1 MARARLVSDART
13 TTSTGRGLRGRVPH
27 SLVLVGGEA
36 LGRLL
41 AFASAIYVARTVTP
55 DAWGVVALAAGV
67 TIYLA
72 KLADFGI
79 DIVGVDAVAKRPA
92 EVGTL
97 VSALLAVRLRIAV
110 LFAAM
115 GIGWAALALEGLER
129 DTVALYVLT
138 ILPVA
143 ASTRWAHLGLERAWP
158 VAVWRLTAD
167 AVAFAGVVLFIST
180 PGDVWRFPLAVLAG
194 ELLNVT
200 MLAALLVSGGHALT
214 WRGPYWT
221 VAQPVLRRA
230 APMTAQLLLGL
241 AIYNADLIF
250 LRVFR
255 SSEAV
260 GYYAAAFAVVSFIA
274 NLTIAYRTSTLP
286 ALSRAA
292 GDITAAQTVF
302 DTIQLHGLAV
312 ALPIAVGGSLMA
324 TDVMVGVYGP
334 EYRAAGPL
342 LATLLFSVPFSTVRL
357 IWFTTFVAL
366 ERQTDLVRAMVAA
379 AVFNTVLNVLLIS
392 QFGAIG
398 AAWSTVATD
407 VFLAGL
413 MHVYGAASGIRTP
426 AVVRLAWPAAACVV
440 MAGVLTALSTSP
452 WLLRVLAGALVY
464 GAVLAAAGVIRF
476 SQGRPS
482 VAL

>member
-1 MARARLVSDART
+1 
-13 TTSTGRGLRGRVPH
+13 VPQ

-36 LGRLL
+36 LGRAL
-41 AFASAIYVARTVTP
+41 AFAASIYVARTVTP
-55 DAWGVVALAAGV
+55 DAWGVVALAAGI

-79 DIVGVDAVAKRPA
+79 DIVGVDAVAKQPA
-92 EVGTL
+92 RVGTL
-97 VSALLAVRLRIAV
+97 VGALLAVRLQIAV
-110 LFAAM
+110 GLAVL
-115 GIGWAALALEGLER
+115 GIGWALLALEGLER

-158 VAVWRLTAD
+158 VAAWRLAAD
-167 AVAFAGVVLFIST
+167 VVALAGVMLFIAA
-180 PGDVWRFPLAVLAG
+180 PGDVWRFPLAILAG

-200 MLAALLVSGGHALT
+200 MLAALLASAGHTLA
-214 WRGPYWT
+214 WRGHWQ
-221 VAQPVLRRA
+221 VALPVLRRA

-292 GDITAAQTVF
+292 GDTAAAQAVF
-302 DTIQLHGLAV
+302 STIQLHGLAV
-312 ALPIAVGGSLMA
+312 ALPIAVGGTLVA
-324 TDVMVGVYGP
+324 TDLMVGVYGA

-342 LATLLFSVPFSTVRL
+342 LATLLLSVPFSTVRL

-366 ERQTDLVRAMVAA
+366 ERQTDLVRAMLAA
-379 AVFNTVLNVLLIS
+379 AIVNTVLNVVLIS
-392 QFGAIG
+392 RFGAIG

-407 VFLAGL
+407 VFLAAL
-413 MHVYGAASGIRTP
+413 MHVYGSASGIRTP
-426 AVVRLAWPAAACVV
+426 SVIRLVWPAVACLV
-440 MAGVLTALSTSP
+440 MAGVLTGLAASP
-452 WLLRVLAGALVY
+452 WLLRIGAGAVAY
-464 GAVLAAAGVIRF
+464 GAVLTVAGVIRV
-476 SQGRPS
+476 SQGRLA
-482 VAL
+482 VVL